1 MELVGHEKRIQ
12 ELFRELRLEDERIT
26 PRFVAVWNRVE
37 SAGPE
42 PNSAFRVAFAV
53 AAVLLVCALFSLAW
67 WSKRWQRPEQSNEL
81 VAVGTPKTDSSPTPT
96 AKNPEPKP
104 DASAEPRHRVS
115 FNLRA
120 RRLAARRHAE
130 LLARDAVIRE
140 ARAIASWQ
148 SPTITL
154 LRSPADEVLT
164 SLPQLNQTVNEL
176 KSFLPNTPN

>member
-12 ELFRELRLEDERIT
+12 ELFRELKLEDERIT
-26 PRFVAVWNRVE
+26 PRFVAVWNCVE
-37 SAGPE
+37 STSPGPN
-42 PNSAFRVAFAV
+42 PVFRVTFAV

-81 VAVGTPKTDSSPTPT
+81 VAAGAAKMASSPTPT
-96 AKNPEPKP
+96 AKNPEPKQR
-104 DASAEPRHRVS
+104 ASAELRHRVS
-115 FNLRA
+115 FNVRT
-120 RRLAARRHAE
+120 RKLAARRHAE
-130 LLARDAVIRE
+130 LLARKAAIRE